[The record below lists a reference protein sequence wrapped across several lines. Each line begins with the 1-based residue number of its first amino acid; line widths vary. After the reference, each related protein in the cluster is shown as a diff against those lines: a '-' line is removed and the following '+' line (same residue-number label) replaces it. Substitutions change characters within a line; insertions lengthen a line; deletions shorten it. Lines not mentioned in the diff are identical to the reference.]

1 MVLHDACSRL
11 FSMGMESVLAL
22 LFKKRFR
29 NFRPA
34 SQPAQPFRT
43 ENAAKWRQFAR
54 QTRVHGIDLGMYGVR
69 QKDGTKNI
77 WDERASRPASQPAIP
92 DEVSRNEKK
101 NFALKVPESQKIL
114 KSQKGPAHKARTGL
128 QWPSG
133 RKLAAPLMKRQFR
146 KLTRTPTGPVT
157 CTRGVGTFFCNR
169 AHVFS
174 GPAQRLH
181 GHCVSFQRS
190 TLPGQLVSRLDLHSR
205 GSESLAECL
214 KKCKPRATKNGE
226 ISVSHLFAKHRTRF
240 CPSETHT
247 NTLGLVRAKTRQ
259 NDFRG

>member
-1 MVLHDACSRL
+1 
-11 FSMGMESVLAL
+11 
-22 LFKKRFR
+22 
-29 NFRPA
+29 
-34 SQPAQPFRT
+34 
-43 ENAAKWRQFAR
+43 
-54 QTRVHGIDLGMYGVR
+54 
-69 QKDGTKNI
+69 
-77 WDERASRPASQPAIP
+77 
-92 DEVSRNEKK
+92 
-101 NFALKVPESQKIL
+101 
-114 KSQKGPAHKARTGL
+114 
-128 QWPSG
+128 
-133 RKLAAPLMKRQFR
+133 MKRQFR

-157 CTRGVGTFFCNR
+157 CTRGVGTFFCDS

-240 CPSETHT
+240 CPSENTTTHT
-247 NTLGLVRAKTRQ
+247 WFGSCKNATERFPWVGSGWWFWNTAALHCFLRQ
-259 NDFRG
+259 RNRF